1 MSSMTLKRGSQ
12 RILWTICSIALSL
25 PITVAAQKIAFTF
38 DDLPAHS
45 TLPPG
50 ETRLQVANKIIAA
63 LQQAHLPPVY
73 GFVNAVRLQ
82 ERPDTIRVLDAW
94 RAAGYPLGNHSWSH
108 MNLNEHTLDEF
119 ETDVLRGQPV
129 LQQEMGNEDW
139 RWFRFPYLA
148 EGDTPVKQ
156 VGIRVFFAQ
165 HGYKVAG
172 VTMSFSDY
180 AFNEPYARC
189 STKGDVKAIAQLETS
204 YLAAA
209 DQNIDRYRQMSKTLY
224 GRDIPYV
231 LLMHLGAFDA
241 HMLPRLLD
249 LYRSRGFTFITLEEA
264 ENDEFYREDTNLNLP
279 PGADT
284 LEAVMAARHL
294 PLPQQTE
301 QPINLETLCR

>member
-156 VGIRVFFAQ
+156 VGIRVFLRNMD
-165 HGYKVAG
+165 
-172 VTMSFSDY
+172 T
-180 AFNEPYARC
+180 
-189 STKGDVKAIAQLETS
+189 
-204 YLAAA
+204 
-209 DQNIDRYRQMSKTLY
+209 
-224 GRDIPYV
+224 
-231 LLMHLGAFDA
+231 
-241 HMLPRLLD
+241 RLQEL
-249 LYRSRGFTFITLEEA
+249 R
-264 ENDEFYREDTNLNLP
+264 
-279 PGADT
+279 
-284 LEAVMAARHL
+284 
-294 PLPQQTE
+294 
-301 QPINLETLCR
+301 